1 MQVLKEHGYLGYILP
16 SKFIKVGAGKNLRK
30 ILSDNKYL
38 SKFISFGS
46 HQVFKNK
53 TTYTCLLFLNK
64 ENQDSF
70 SFYEVK
76 DFKKWLTR
84 EDKSLLSSTYQ
95 TSSLDSDTWVLEKKT
110 NDILKLMFSK
120 SEQLGDIVGKNNVA
134 NGIQTS
140 ANKYYIHK
148 EIKSENGFIYFEYD
162 GVEYHIEK
170 RIDSPLTSKQIVRV
184 TIVSILIKTLSL
196 IHLSFIH
203 TKKWAKESS
212 LLNMMN

>member
-1 MQVLKEHGYLGYILP
+1 
-16 SKFIKVGAGKNLRK
+16 
-30 ILSDNKYL
+30 
-38 SKFISFGS
+38 
-46 HQVFKNK
+46 FKNK

-120 SEQLGDIVGKNNVA
+120 SEQLGDI
-134 NGIQTS
+134 
-140 ANKYYIHK
+140 
-148 EIKSENGFIYFEYD
+148 
-162 GVEYHIEK
+162 
-170 RIDSPLTSKQIVRV
+170 
-184 TIVSILIKTLSL
+184 
-196 IHLSFIH
+196 
-203 TKKWAKESS
+203 
-212 LLNMMN
+212 